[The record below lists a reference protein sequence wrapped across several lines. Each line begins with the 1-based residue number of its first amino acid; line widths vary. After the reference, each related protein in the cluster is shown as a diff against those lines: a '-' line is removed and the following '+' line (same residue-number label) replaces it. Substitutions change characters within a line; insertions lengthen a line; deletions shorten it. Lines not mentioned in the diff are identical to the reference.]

1 MAQILTNTFFDD
13 CEGIKMIAGKAC
25 LELSPDAFAGRV
37 PEGVETLGQLLPYL
51 GLSEGVGKNLN
62 LLCGVYLHVTDG
74 KKIEIFAPI
83 NVMTYPVGSKS
94 ETAVFLSIPSPAN
107 TSGSIMV
114 DQIFKVASYL
124 ETPEDERLN
133 CSVL

>member
-1 MAQILTNTFFDD
+1 MAQIITNTFFDD
-13 CEGIKMIAGKAC
+13 CEGIKMVAGKAC
-25 LELSPDAFAGRV
+25 LELSPEVFSAGV
-37 PEGVETLGQLLPYL
+37 PLGVETLGQLLPVL

-62 LLCGVYLHVTDG
+62 LLCGVYLHMTDG
-74 KKIEIFAPI
+74 ETTELFSPI
-83 NVMTYPVGSKS
+83 NVMTYPVGSHT
-94 ETAVFLSIPSPAN
+94 ETSVFLSIPSPGD

-114 DQIFKVASYL
+114 TSIFKVVSYL